1 MSTQRETAYGW
12 LVAAVAVGLV
22 ISSLALAWRSHTP
35 SLKSVMAQRGREVP
49 ADLQVIVSEHSKLF
63 HIKGCTLVHQSD
75 HPHVVTAGEAMKE
88 GYVPCV
94 RCLGAYVGHVAMSFI
109 KKSWQ
114 AV

>member
-22 ISSLALAWRSHTP
+22 IGSLALAWKSHTP

-63 HIKGCTLVHQSD
+63 HIKGCTLVHQGD

-88 GYVPCV
+88 GRVPCV
-94 RCLGAYVGHVAMSFI
+94 RCLGEYVSHVAMNFI
-109 KKSWQ
+109 KKTWQ
-114 AV
+114 AG